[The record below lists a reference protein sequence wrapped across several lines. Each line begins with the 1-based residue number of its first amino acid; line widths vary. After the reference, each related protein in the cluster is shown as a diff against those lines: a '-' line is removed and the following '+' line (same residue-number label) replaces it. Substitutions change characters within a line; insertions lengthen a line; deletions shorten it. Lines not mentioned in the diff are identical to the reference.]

1 MKTNIIGGEILNNY
15 NFLNFQRF
23 GEVTPWLALVLDL
36 LLFQV
41 FKKLIPNVYDL
52 NQVDMF

>member
-41 FKKLIPNVYDL
+41 FNKLIPNVYDL